1 MYVWCLNVLVEIN
14 VENLITPTNCYFGIL
29 QLKSEWIFSILCYP
43 NLRNFIHPSL
53 LLHWLL
59 PAWANCAKLLAQNHF
74 VEPNQHVLTFIY
86 PILIWRAT
94 YCKQV
99 NVLLVNTVFVF
110 CNDSNLNIIGY
121 KGVFVAQNISMLVP
135 FSRDGPTQEAH
146 SIT

>member
-1 MYVWCLNVLVEIN
+1 
-14 VENLITPTNCYFGIL
+14 
-29 QLKSEWIFSILCYP
+29 
-43 NLRNFIHPSL
+43 
-53 LLHWLL
+53 
-59 PAWANCAKLLAQNHF
+59 LAQNHF
-74 VEPNQHVLTFIY
+74 VDPNQHVLTFLY

-99 NVLLVNTVFVF
+99 NVLLVNTVFVLR
-110 CNDSNLNIIGY
+110 NDSNLNIIGY